1 MSSGN
6 KAKQSVKRGQ
16 PLESSFEQPEQVEY
30 GSAANRK
37 TVKLSPKYHAW
48 CQRPESLEN
57 SSMGDT

>member
-30 GSAANRK
+30 GSPANRK
-37 TVKLSPKYHAW
+37 TVKLSSKYHAW
-48 CQRPESLEN
+48 C
-57 SSMGDT
+57 